1 MKPIIISLRQ
11 KRQRKMLLALPLL
24 VVPFLTL
31 FFWALGGGKGTKA
44 QAAVQQKGFNA
55 SLPDAKLKDEGG
67 LNKMSYY
74 DRAAQDSA
82 RLKQQMRSDPYYQGQ
97 IKADTALHFPAAT
110 LSGKLSPSLTN
121 RSVSANEAKVVQKL
135 AQLQEA
141 INKPDMPVPT
151 KKPENDDLPGLPAK
165 SIPPAP
171 ADPELTQMNGLL
183 EKILDIQHPER
194 LKAADQPQVSVPE
207 MRQFKAIPAV
217 IDGTQKITQGTVIR
231 LKLTDSV
238 TLGGQLFEK
247 GQLIYGSGN
256 LSSQR
261 YTLNIKSIHIGNVFY
276 PVDLT
281 VFDQVDG
288 LEGICVP
295 EAITSEGLR
304 EGASN
309 GVQGMEIMS
318 LDQSMSAQLA
328 GAGINAAK
336 GIFSRKVRQV
346 KGKLKN
352 GHPILLRINGKA
364 R

>member
-1 MKPIIISLRQ
+1 MKPIIISPKQ
-11 KRQRKMLLALPLL
+11 KRQRQMLLALPLL
-24 VVPFLTL
+24 VIPFLTL
-31 FFWALGGGKGTKA
+31 FFWALGGGRGTKA
-44 QAAVQQKGFNA
+44 QAAIQQKGFNA
-55 SLPDAKLKDEGG
+55 SLPDAKLSDESK
-67 LNKMSYY
+67 LNKMGYY
-74 DRAAQDSA
+74 DRAALDSA
-82 RLKQQMRSDPYYQGQ
+82 KLQQQMRSDPYYQGK
-97 IKADTALHFPAAT
+97 IKADTTLHFPAAT
-110 LSGKLSPSLTN
+110 LSGKLSASLTN
-121 RSVSANEAKVVQKL
+121 KPVSANEARVVQKL

-141 INKPDMPVPT
+141 ISKPDVISPP
-151 KKPENDDLPGLPAK
+151 KKAEISDLPGPSPKLLQAAMP
-165 SIPPAP
+165 
-171 ADPELTQMNGLL
+171 DPELTQMNGLL

-194 LKAADQPQVSVPE
+194 LKAAAQPQAGVPE

-217 IDGTQKITQGTVIR
+217 TDGTQKITQGTVIR

-238 TLGGQLFEK
+238 TLDGQFFKK

-295 EAITSEGLR
+295 EAITSEGMR

-336 GIFSRKVRQV
+336 GIFSKKVRQV
-346 KGKLKN
+346 RGKLKN
-352 GHPILLRINGKA
+352 GHPILLRINGKLH
-364 R
+364 